1 MDEKLKKLTGKNK
14 NDYERIAA
22 EIVNNADTALFKELV
37 ENDGYLFDFV
47 KQNVAQ
53 RLAAACNE
61 TNYRNLL
68 KFFDYYSPYYDDFIV
83 STLARY
89 ADEDLTDEIL
99 DMFENG
105 TTAQKTYCAKFFS
118 YIQDPLALEL
128 LRENSYTE
136 DESLNA
142 NCAATLGIFQ
152 DEMSYNNAIRKL
164 QNEDEFEKL
173 SAVKFLVIYGDK
185 KALPELLTA
194 MKISTMAENIAGEI
208 PYLETIFEILDDH
221 YEDGL
226 LVLNHIVNGLG
237 EIIGLAS
244 VFDYEL
250 YDVFERII
258 RNSNDSKAAVVLLNA
273 QEKFAILTENDEYLF
288 DEDKNTKNEIN
299 DIKKLLSGINVKN
312 LKPMILQELNES
324 SPFVYTALDFAD
336 DVFAIRELLKCNN
349 QTIILKTAEVL
360 KKLNNLDEPTKTVA
374 LLKVSDENIKSI
386 IRAL

>member
-1 MDEKLKKLTGKNK
+1 MNEKLKKLTGKNK

-128 LRENSYTE
+128 LRENSYT
-136 DESLNA
+136 DNESLNA

-152 DEMSYNNAIRKL
+152 DEASYNDAVRKL
-164 QNEDEFEKL
+164 WSEDEFEQL
-173 SAVKFLVIYGDK
+173 SAVKFLVLYGDK
-185 KALPELLTA
+185 KALPEILYA
-194 MKISTMAENIAGEI
+194 MKNSTMAENIAGEI
-208 PYLETIFEILDDH
+208 PYLETIFEILDEQ

-258 RNSNDSKAAVVLLNA
+258 KNSNDSKAAVVLLNA

-324 SPFVYTALDFAD
+324 SPFVYTALDFTD
-336 DVFAIRELLKCNN
+336 DVFAIRELLKCSN

>member
-237 EIIGLAS
+237 EIIGHAS

>member
-14 NDYERIAA
+14 NDYEKVAA

-136 DESLNA
+136 NESLNA

-152 DEMSYNNAIRKL
+152 DEASYNDAVRKL
-164 QNEDEFEKL
+164 WSEDEFEQL
-173 SAVKFLVIYGDK
+173 SAVKFLVLYGDK
-185 KALPELLTA
+185 KALPEILHA
-194 MKISTMAENIAGEI
+194 MKNSTMAENIAGEI
-208 PYLETIFEILDDH
+208 PYLETIFEILDEQ

-324 SPFVYTALDFAD
+324 SPFVYTALDFTD

>member
-1 MDEKLKKLTGKNK
+1 MNEKLKKLTGKNK

-136 DESLNA
+136 NESLNA

-152 DEMSYNNAIRKL
+152 DEASYNDAVRKL
-164 QNEDEFEKL
+164 WSEDEFEQL
-173 SAVKFLVIYGDK
+173 SAVKFLVLYGDK
-185 KALPELLTA
+185 KALPEILHA
-194 MKISTMAENIAGEI
+194 MKNSTMAENIAGEI
-208 PYLETIFEILDDH
+208 PYLETIFEILDEQ

-312 LKPMILQELNES
+312 LKPMILQELNET

-336 DVFAIRELLKCNN
+336 DVFAIRELLKCSN

>member
-1 MDEKLKKLTGKNK
+1 MNEKLKKLTGKNK

-83 STLARY
+83 STLAKY

-128 LRENSYTE
+128 LRENSYT
-136 DESLNA
+136 DNESLNA

-152 DEMSYNNAIRKL
+152 DEASYNDAVRKL
-164 QNEDEFEKL
+164 WSEDEFEQL
-173 SAVKFLVIYGDK
+173 SAVKFLVLYGDK
-185 KALPELLTA
+185 KALPEILHA
-194 MKISTMAENIAGEI
+194 MKNSTMAENIAGEI
-208 PYLETIFEILDDH
+208 PYLETIFEILDEQ

-312 LKPMILQELNES
+312 LKPMILQELNEL
-324 SPFVYTALDFAD
+324 SPFVYTALDFTD
-336 DVFAIRELLKCNN
+336 DVFAIRELLKCSN

>member
-14 NDYERIAA
+14 NDYEKVAA

-185 KALPELLTA
+185 KALPELLNA

-237 EIIGLAS
+237 EIIGLSS

-299 DIKKLLSGINVKN
+299 DVKKLLSSINIKN
-312 LKPMILQELNES
+312 LKPLVLQELNET

-336 DVFAIRELLKCNN
+336 DVFAIRELLKCSN

>member
-1 MDEKLKKLTGKNK
+1 MNEKLKKLTGKNK

-128 LRENSYTE
+128 LRENSYT
-136 DESLNA
+136 DNESLNA

-152 DEMSYNNAIRKL
+152 DEASYNDAVRKL
-164 QNEDEFEKL
+164 WSEDEFEQL
-173 SAVKFLVIYGDK
+173 SAVKFLVLYGDK
-185 KALPELLTA
+185 KALPEILHA
-194 MKISTMAENIAGEI
+194 MKNSTMAENIAGEI
-208 PYLETIFEILDDH
+208 PYLETIFEILDEQ

-299 DIKKLLSGINVKN
+299 DVKKLLSSINIKN
-312 LKPMILQELNES
+312 LKPLVLQELNET

-336 DVFAIRELLKCNN
+336 DVFAIRELLKCSN

-374 LLKVSDENIKSI
+374 LLKVNDENIKSI